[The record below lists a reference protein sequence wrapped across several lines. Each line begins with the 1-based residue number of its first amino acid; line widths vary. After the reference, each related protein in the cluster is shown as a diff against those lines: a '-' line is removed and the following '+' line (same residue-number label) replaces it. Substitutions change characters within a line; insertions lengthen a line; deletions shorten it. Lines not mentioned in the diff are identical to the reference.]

1 MGGRR
6 HGGVLPRRANSLYR
20 AEGADTENLRA
31 ASASCP
37 SHRGEEGQE
46 RSSVAAGLS
55 EHAAHEFRTR
65 RWQRRSL
72 ECALTLR
79 PNHWASLQCAFQRQ
93 HQPQKGDISNKL
105 TMGTFLISLD
115 NRLEIG
121 LTAPKPGVMLLAS
134 LRSPARA
141 RSYYWAPIR
150 QRRSRHGTQTYCRCL
165 RARRCRA
172 VDRNFC
178 SFNRN
183 CCAGTENRTVAT
195 G

>member
-115 NRLEIG
+115 TGQNCVLLIYLRG
-121 LTAPKPGVMLLAS
+121 TMLSAS
-134 LRSPARA
+134 NSPTPRKTSMPASKYRV
-141 RSYYWAPIR
+141 
-150 QRRSRHGTQTYCRCL
+150 SRPRIL
-165 RARRCRA
+165 
-172 VDRNFC
+172 
-178 SFNRN
+178 
-183 CCAGTENRTVAT
+183 
-195 G
+195 

>member
-55 EHAAHEFRTR
+55 EHAATSSAPGDGSAD
-65 RWQRRSL
+65 RWNAHLRF
-72 ECALTLR
+72 ALTTGLR
-79 PNHWASLQCAFQRQ
+79 FSAHSNDNINRK
-93 HQPQKGDISNKL
+93 KGTFYKL

-115 NRLEIG
+115 TAKSKW
-121 LTAPKPGVMLLAS
+121 LTSTLPGGTLLTELLSAH
-134 LRSPARA
+134 LM
-141 RSYYWAPIR
+141 
-150 QRRSRHGTQTYCRCL
+150 RRSTICERDAEAAIPRS
-165 RARRCRA
+165 
-172 VDRNFC
+172 
-178 SFNRN
+178 SFTTSN
-183 CCAGTENRTVAT
+183 EL
-195 G
+195 